1 MNISYNWLQEYVDI
15 SMPPAELA
23 ERLTLL
29 GLEVEDIAAIGPS
42 VDGVVVGLVLD
53 VQPHPNADRLTV
65 CRVEIGSD
73 TPAQI
78 VCGAPNVRAGQ
89 HVPVATPGCTL
100 SLNGKSVKIKRA
112 KLRGVKSA
120 GMICAEDE
128 LGLSDDH
135 SGIMVLEG
143 RAVPGEPLADYLKR
157 SGLGV
162 GDVSIDLAVTP
173 NRPDAACHL
182 GVARDVAAVTRKDLH
197 LPNSTLPGE
206 SDAIR
211 SLITVS
217 IECPQL
223 CRRYAAMVVRG
234 VRVGESPRWL
244 QQRLVAVGLRPIN
257 NIVDITN
264 FVMYECGQPL
274 HAFDYDRVAGGEIIV
289 RASKG
294 GEQFATLDG
303 KWHTLP
309 ADTVLICDRQQPV
322 ALGGIMG
329 GANSEVDESTTTVLI
344 ESAWFDPSTTR
355 RSARMLG
362 MQTDA
367 SYRFERGVD
376 ASGQVRAAA
385 RAAGL
390 MAELSGGQVVEGC
403 IDAHPNPLV
412 LPTVTLRLSRIP
424 VILGITIAAGEV
436 VRILEALGFT
446 VTRTDDTLHCQV
458 PPHRPDISIEVDLIE
473 EVARIYGFDQ
483 IGEPHSTALPG
494 SVPLERS
501 IDTRRESVH
510 VLLNGRGYREIYT
523 NSLLEQ
529 ETAERFSDPS
539 LGTGYPVVETLNPVS
554 KSITTL
560 RPTLLPG
567 LLKVVQFN
575 THHGQSP
582 LRFYE
587 FGHVFHQTAE
597 HAVYIDGYA
606 EYETLIMGISG
617 PVRPKAWDDNDRD
630 ADFFDL
636 KGDVEHLLS
645 ALGLSDVEM
654 QYHSQ
659 PTAITACQTTL
670 FCNKQR
676 LGCIAQLHPDLQHQ
690 WDLRAPAYFAEL
702 NWTRLVL
709 HAEERVRNTFTP
721 VNRYPVADRD
731 IAVVL
736 PSFQP
741 AGPLLQTI
749 RKVGAP
755 LLQDVRVFD
764 LYEDTR
770 LGSRKKSLAFALR
783 FGAHRTLRD
792 REIDRKVS
800 QVVKALHELYGAE
813 LRS

>member
-1 MNISYNWLQEYVDI
+1 MKISLNWLQEYVDI
-15 SMPPAELA
+15 SMSTAEL
-23 ERLTLL
+23 EEQLTLS
-29 GLEVEDIAAIGPS
+29 GLEVEDVTSIGPS
-42 VDGVVVGLVLD
+42 VDGVVVGHVLD

-65 CRVEIGSD
+65 CRVEVGSD
-73 TPAQI
+73 APAQI

-89 HVPVATPGCTL
+89 HVPVALPGCSL
-100 SLNGKSVKIKRA
+100 SINGKSVKIKTA

-143 RAVPGEPLADYLKR
+143 RAVPGEPLADYLR
-157 SGLGV
+157 RVGSGV
-162 GDVSIDLAVTP
+162 GDMTFDVVITP
-173 NRPDAACHL
+173 NRPDAACHI
-182 GVARDVAAVTRKDLH
+182 GVARDIAAVTRTALH
-197 LPNSTLPGE
+197 LPTCPLPE
-206 SDAIR
+206 DSEAIR
-211 SLITVS
+211 IQLSVS
-217 IECPQL
+217 IECTQL
-223 CRRYAAMVVRG
+223 CRRYAAMLVRG
-234 VRVGESPRWL
+234 VRVGESPQWL
-244 QQRLVAVGLRPIN
+244 QQRLIAVGLRPIN

-274 HAFDYDRVAGGEIIV
+274 HAFDYDRIAGGEIMV

-303 KWHTLP
+303 KQHTLP

-329 GANSEVDESTTTVLI
+329 GANSEVDKSTTTVLI
-344 ESAWFDPSTTR
+344 ESAWFDPSATR
-355 RSARMLG
+355 RTARRLG
-362 MQTDA
+362 IQTDA

-376 ASGQVRAAA
+376 ASGQVRAAV
-385 RAAGL
+385 RAALL
-390 MAELSGGQVVEGC
+390 MAELSGGQIVEGC
-403 IDAHPNPLV
+403 IDVHPNPLV
-412 LPTVTLRLSRIP
+412 LPAVTLRLSRIP
-424 VILGITIAAGEV
+424 VILGITIPAEEV
-436 VRILEALGFT
+436 VRILNALGFG
-446 VTRTDDTLHCQV
+446 VRRAGDSLRCQV
-458 PPHRPDISIEVDLIE
+458 PPHRPDVSLEVDLIE
-473 EVARIYGFDQ
+473 EVARIYGLDQ
-483 IGEPHSTALPG
+483 IGEPHPSAVPG
-494 SVPLERS
+494 SVPLERP

-523 NSLLEQ
+523 NSLVEKDVAEQ
-529 ETAERFSDPS
+529 FSDPS

-554 KSITTL
+554 TSMTTL

-567 LLKVVQFN
+567 LLKVMQFN

-587 FGHVFHQTAE
+587 FGHVFHRTAE
-597 HAVYIDGYA
+597 QAVYIDGYA

-617 PVRPKAWDDNDRD
+617 PIRPKAWDDKDRD

-636 KGDVEHLLS
+636 KGDIEHLL
-645 ALGLSDVEM
+645 AAFGLSDVRV
-654 QYHSQ
+654 QYHNQSE
-659 PTAITACQTTL
+659 AITACQMTL
-670 FCNKQR
+670 FYHKHR
-676 LGCIAQLHPDLQHQ
+676 LGCIAQLHPDLQRQ
-690 WDLRAPAYFAEL
+690 WDLRSPAYFAEF

-709 HAEERVRNTFTP
+709 HAEENSRRKFTP
-721 VNRYPVADRD
+721 VNRHPAADRD

-736 PSFQP
+736 PSSQS
-741 AGPLLQTI
+741 AGPLLETI
-749 RKVGAP
+749 RNVGAP

-764 LYEDTR
+764 LYEDPR

-783 FGAHRTLRD
+783 FGARRTLRD
-792 REIDRKVS
+792 REIDRKVG